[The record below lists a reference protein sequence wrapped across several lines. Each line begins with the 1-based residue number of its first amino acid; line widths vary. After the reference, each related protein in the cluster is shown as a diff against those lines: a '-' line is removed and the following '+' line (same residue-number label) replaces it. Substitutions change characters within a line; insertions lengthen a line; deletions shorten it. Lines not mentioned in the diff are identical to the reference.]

1 MLPLC
6 FWDDIN
12 WYSNAFLFFLGIRS
26 VSPSLFFGPLGGSSG
41 HGAGLL
47 ANLGSVFQHQRG
59 DFAVQVWN
67 YLSGKRVM
75 EELLPCPQV
84 WTA

>member
-1 MLPLC
+1 MLPLY

-12 WYSNAFLFFLGIRS
+12 WGSNAFLVFLGFRS
-26 VSPSLFFGPLGGSSG
+26 VSPSLFSGPLGGSSG
-41 HGAGLL
+41 HDTRLL
-47 ANLGSVFQHQRG
+47 TDLWSVFQYQRG
-59 DFAVQVWN
+59 DSAVPVRN